1 MKYVLGIDFG
11 GGASKA
17 TLLDETGKIAAT
29 STKEYPTVCV
39 GSDGR
44 EQDPGDW
51 LSATVFNIENVLKT
65 SGVSGLD
72 VEAVSFDAATHTA
85 VLMDE
90 NFRVLRRSV
99 YWTDTRCVREKEFL
113 KNRYGS
119 DIFEKFKHEIDT
131 VWTLPELLWVKN
143 NEPEIWQKVKKITFA
158 KDFVR
163 HYFTGDHV
171 TDYIEAQGSL
181 FFDFDRHEW
190 SAEYLELLGIEKSY
204 LPRVVSPDTVVSAIL
219 PDVAARLGLNPE
231 TKIVCGSTD
240 TALEVFAAGAVKKGQ
255 TTIKL
260 ATAGRICVV
269 SDHLTPDL
277 NMINYSHLVKGLYYP
292 GTATKSCAASLRW
305 FRDTFGGEYRALDE
319 AAEKIAVGA
328 DGLLFHPYLS
338 GELTPCADP
347 LLRGSFLGISGA
359 HTKAHFVRAVLEGV
373 ALSMRDC
380 KEYLESKGVT
390 LHSAFLLGGGA
401 KSRLWAQ
408 ILSDCLGIELI
419 LTEQNDS
426 SFGSAMLAGI
436 AAGFFRDEQDAL
448 SRCSHITGR
457 ITPRRENRAAY
468 DRLFEK
474 YKRIQKM
481 LTTVYHA

>member
-1 MKYVLGIDFG
+1 M
-11 GGASKA
+11 
-17 TLLDETGKIAAT
+17 
-29 STKEYPTVCV
+29 
-39 GSDGR
+39 
-44 EQDPGDW
+44 
-51 LSATVFNIENVLKT
+51 
-65 SGVSGLD
+65 
-72 VEAVSFDAATHTA
+72 
-85 VLMDE
+85 
-90 NFRVLRRSV
+90 
-99 YWTDTRCVREKEFL
+99 
-113 KNRYGS
+113 
-119 DIFEKFKHEIDT
+119 
-131 VWTLPELLWVKN
+131 
-143 NEPEIWQKVKKITFA
+143 
-158 KDFVR
+158 
-163 HYFTGDHV
+163 
-171 TDYIEAQGSL
+171 
-181 FFDFDRHEW
+181 
-190 SAEYLELLGIEKSY
+190 GIEKSY

-269 SDHLTPDL
+269 SDHLTPDP

-292 GTATKSCAASLRW
+292 GTATKSCVASLRW

-380 KEYLESKGVT
+380 KEYLENKGVT